1 MIHLLRKIRANFV
14 QQNRFTKYLIYA
26 LGEIVLV
33 VIGIMLALYFNNLN
47 TLKENKSKE
56 RWYLLNIVEDLEYQ
70 KVILE
75 DMRDHVEETII
86 IGKELIKDFNIINSF
101 SETEELNEKLNLLLE
116 IYNFP
121 NTNNTYQELVSSG
134 QLGLIT
140 NKTLSVDI
148 INFYL
153 ESDLNF
159 NDIKSN
165 NDNIFYR
172 EIYPIIKKYCQIELY
187 NEDIKV
193 DEKSLLKTSLELE
206 KHILKELEKP
216 GAKLAL
222 VNALKARLNI
232 LGEHLILA
240 KETIILNAKLVE
252 SIDDY
257 LGIKTKN

>member
-86 IGKELIKDFNIINSF
+86 IGKELIKNFNNTYSF
-101 SETEELNEKLNLLLE
+101 SETKDLNEKLNLLLE
-116 IYNFP
+116 IVNFP

-172 EIYPIIKKYCQIELY
+172 EIYPIIKNYCQVELF
-187 NEDIKV
+187 NEDIK
-193 DEKSLLKTSLELE
+193 ENEEILLKTSLELE
-206 KHILKELEKP
+206 NHIFKKLEKP
-216 GAKLAL
+216 EAKLAL
-222 VNALKARLNI
+222 VNAIKARLNI
-232 LGEHLILA
+232 LGEHLILT
-240 KETIILNAKLVE
+240 KETLILNSNLVN

-257 LGIKTKN
+257 LGIKKIE